1 MRWTSLPGEGSLV
14 YACERLCLLLFII
27 IFFSLRH
34 ISIFAHPRTVAARV
48 TVWEGLFE
56 NPLNF

>member
-27 IFFSLRH
+27 IIFFALRH
-34 ISIFAHPRTVAARV
+34 ISIFAHPRTVATRF
-48 TVWEGLFE
+48 TV
-56 NPLNF
+56 